1 MGYGSNDGNGIDC
14 RIIENVSGICR
25 DCNRGVALANSLQR
39 LWIEIAN
46 RHDGRIGRVM
56 KVAYDVR
63 PPISVADYT
72 DINRLTFTIS
82 IQGSPSM
89 GSAF

>member
-1 MGYGSNDGNGIDC
+1 
-14 RIIENVSGICR
+14 
-25 DCNRGVALANSLQR
+25 
-39 LWIEIAN
+39 
-46 RHDGRIGRVM
+46 M